1 MDTRYELARRGAN
14 RCFLL
19 EIGDPMIPY
28 VKNVLIE
35 HSDDEEWVYWIF
47 EVLINHWN
55 TVQVLQIQAELI
67 KISQEKSID
76 LAALRILLAHG
87 MYSKEVVCEIIQ
99 RKKDVLVFELK
110 KLHDTHPEIDCEAL
124 HKEFFEKQPNVIK
137 QFHELNKDR
146 FFICNAISNL
156 ENYLS
161 EIEIF
166 IGELPVNNV
175 KVLHYD
181 AFSPYPNKG
190 NPAGVVLN
198 ANHLSDSEMQSIAH
212 KVGFNETVFV
222 VQSDVADLRLKYFTP
237 GHEINLCGHATM
249 ASLYALKTTGILGE
263 VSSVKIE
270 TNVGV
275 LPIQFSMDNNNHLLI
290 KMKQDHP
297 KFIEF
302 NGDRAKLAHAI
313 GLTVEELEEDMPIV
327 YGCTGV
333 WTLLVP
339 IKSID
344 SFSRMKPISSLFP
357 EILKELPNASV
368 HPFVLQSFDPN
379 ALMHARHFSSPFS
392 GTVEDPV
399 TGTASGVMG
408 AYYLKYIDPHLG
420 SIQFD
425 VEQGQEIGRDGK
437 VNVEVSRLDSDK
449 MDVFISGTAV
459 YVKELEI

>member
-1 MDTRYELARRGAN
+1 M
-14 RCFLL
+14 
-19 EIGDPMIPY
+19 
-28 VKNVLIE
+28 
-35 HSDDEEWVYWIF
+35 
-47 EVLINHWN
+47 
-55 TVQVLQIQAELI
+55 
-67 KISQEKSID
+67 
-76 LAALRILLAHG
+76 
-87 MYSKEVVCEIIQ
+87 
-99 RKKDVLVFELK
+99 
-110 KLHDTHPEIDCEAL
+110 
-124 HKEFFEKQPNVIK
+124 
-137 QFHELNKDR
+137 
-146 FFICNAISNL
+146 
-156 ENYLS
+156 
-161 EIEIF
+161 
-166 IGELPVNNV
+166 NNI

-190 NPAGVVLN
+190 NPAGVVLD
-198 ANHLSDSEMQSIAH
+198 AAHLSESDMQSIAH

-222 VQSDVADLRLKYFTP
+222 VSSDVADLRLKYFTP

-249 ASLYALKTTGILGE
+249 ASLFALKTKGILGE
-263 VSSVKIE
+263 ASSVKIE

-297 KFIEF
+297 EFIEF
-302 NGDRAKLAHAI
+302 DGDRAKLAHAL
-313 GLTVEELEEDMPIV
+313 GLTVDEFDEDMPIV
-327 YGCTGV
+327 YGCTGA

-344 SFSRMKPISSLFP
+344 SFNKMKPINELFP
-357 EILKELPNASV
+357 EILTQLPKASI
-368 HPFVLQSFDPN
+368 HPFSLHTLDPH

-408 AYYLKYIDPHLG
+408 AYYLKYIDPHMD

-437 VNVEVSRLDSDK
+437 VNVEVYRLDSDR

-459 YVKELEI
+459 FVGEVDLWK